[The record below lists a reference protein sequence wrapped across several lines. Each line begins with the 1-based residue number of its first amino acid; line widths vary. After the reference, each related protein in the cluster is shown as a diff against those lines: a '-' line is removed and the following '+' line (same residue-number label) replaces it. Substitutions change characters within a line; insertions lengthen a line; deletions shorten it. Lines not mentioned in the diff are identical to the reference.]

1 MSNGLEFLSQN
12 LDILV
17 ARDVGFDFT
26 SWICQQTVS
35 LAADG
40 FLYQKCP
47 VTCHVS
53 LVSFH

>member
-1 MSNGLEFLSQN
+1 MSNGLEFLSQI

-17 ARDVGFDFT
+17 AHDVGFDFT

-40 FLYQKCP
+40 FL
-47 VTCHVS
+47 S
-53 LVSFH
+53 